1 MRDIPTEGRL
11 DSSLALLHEGY
22 PFIATR
28 CARLHSDVFQARLL
42 LQNTVCLHGEAA
54 ARLFYDESLFQRA
67 GAAPAA
73 LLGTLL
79 GKGGVQGLDGEAHR
93 VRKRLFVEVLD
104 EAGVAALVSQAE
116 ARWRE
121 ALRHWCRRDSLVLLD
136 EVHRLLTLAVCDW
149 AGVRLAPDEV
159 GLRCAQLVAMIEGG
173 GSVGWRHLEARQA
186 RRDAE
191 DWAMG
196 WVRTA
201 RRGTAGVAGR
211 PLAAVAAH
219 RDLDGHLLDERT
231 AAVEL
236 LNLLRPTV
244 AVARFIVFAAL
255 ELHRHPAWR
264 ERLREA
270 PGACEAFAQEVRRLY
285 AFFPFMAARVR
296 RDFTWRGCRFRR
308 GTRVLLDIYGS
319 NRDARRWPAP
329 ACFRPERFAEEGDDA
344 LALLTQGGGDA
355 RTQHRCPGEGLAVA
369 LTTLGVRLLTGEMT
383 YEVPPQDLTVDRS
396 SMPMRPQ
403 SGLVLRQVR
412 LLGGAAAG

>member
-296 RDFTWRGCRFRR
+296 RDFTWRGGGGGGGPPGGGRGGRGNPPAPPRAAPGCCSISPVATATRAAGPRRRASGRSASRRR
-308 GTRVLLDIYGS
+308 GTMPWRCSPRAAVTRAPS
-319 NRDARRWPAP
+319 TAARARGWRW
-329 ACFRPERFAEEGDDA
+329 R
-344 LALLTQGGGDA
+344 
-355 RTQHRCPGEGLAVA
+355 
-369 LTTLGVRLLTGEMT
+369 
-383 YEVPPQDLTVDRS
+383 
-396 SMPMRPQ
+396 
-403 SGLVLRQVR
+403 
-412 LLGGAAAG
+412 